1 LIDVLSSGA
10 DGITLLTDGLE
21 TSYELKQA
29 GDEIFVWSAM
39 GECTIQRLPRHPR
52 GSAAG
57 GYATANSPMPGKVL
71 RILVAA
77 GQHVSLGDPLVVLEA
92 MKMEQTIRTTI
103 NGVVSAILVEPG
115 QVIAP
120 AQMLVEISALEKA
133 Q

>member
-1 LIDVLSSGA
+1 
-10 DGITLLTDGLE
+10 
-21 TSYELKQA
+21 
-29 GDEIFVWSAM
+29 
-39 GECTIQRLPRHPR
+39 
-52 GSAAG
+52 
-57 GYATANSPMPGKVL
+57 MPGKVL
-71 RILVAA
+71 RILVSA
-77 GQHVSLGDPLVVLEA
+77 GQQVSLGDPLVVLEA

>member
-1 LIDVLSSGA
+1 
-10 DGITLLTDGLE
+10 
-21 TSYELKQA
+21 
-29 GDEIFVWSAM
+29 
-39 GECTIQRLPRHPR
+39 
-52 GSAAG
+52 
-57 GYATANSPMPGKVL
+57 
-71 RILVAA
+71 LVAA

>member
-1 LIDVLSSGA
+1 
-10 DGITLLTDGLE
+10 
-21 TSYELKQA
+21 
-29 GDEIFVWSAM
+29 
-39 GECTIQRLPRHPR
+39 
-52 GSAAG
+52 
-57 GYATANSPMPGKVL
+57 MPGKVL

-77 GQHVSLGDPLVVLEA
+77 GQHVSRGDPLVVLEA

>member
-1 LIDVLSSGA
+1 
-10 DGITLLTDGLE
+10 
-21 TSYELKQA
+21 
-29 GDEIFVWSAM
+29 
-39 GECTIQRLPRHPR
+39 
-52 GSAAG
+52 
-57 GYATANSPMPGKVL
+57 
-71 RILVAA
+71 LVAA
-77 GQHVSLGDPLVVLEA
+77 GQHVSRGDPLVVLEA